1 VTAGTFAAVLS
12 VLAAASVLATGAA
25 APTSL
30 HADLDGDGH
39 SEQVRFA
46 VVQCVGRSGPAHKPP
61 CRSGERADR
70 AVTIEGRCRDGKPVR
85 RVVSVILGGQLDD
98 LRIADADGR
107 GGTREVFFDVR
118 LTAAGIDAQVV
129 RWRARKAN
137 CPQERV
143 LFRYPTR
150 PNTLPDP
157 AGAGSR
163 LTADASLSERSSK
176 YRGLELQLR
185 ETFPRTGELTFKPAI
200 RRDNLFRFDQRRGIY
215 VRYATDVRSLT

>member
-1 VTAGTFAAVLS
+1 VTAGTFAPVLS
-12 VLAAASVLATGAA
+12 ALAAASVLATGAA

-176 YRGLELQLR
+176 YRGLELQVR
-185 ETFPRTGELTFKPAI
+185 ETFPRMGDLTFKPAI